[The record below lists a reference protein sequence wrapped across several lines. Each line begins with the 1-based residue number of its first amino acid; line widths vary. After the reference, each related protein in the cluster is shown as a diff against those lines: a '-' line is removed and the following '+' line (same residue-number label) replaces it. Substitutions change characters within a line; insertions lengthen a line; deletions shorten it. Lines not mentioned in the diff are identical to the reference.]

1 MLNSNL
7 SQPPPIF
14 WPSQPLNPS
23 KFRPQMGQGS
33 FLRTLQEKRKGGWVS
48 KEAESPCCEVGD
60 YLAKV
65 ATILEGDIAKTE
77 AREEI
82 MSSQAKMSQGR
93 NDEQL

>member
-1 MLNSNL
+1 M
-7 SQPPPIF
+7 
-14 WPSQPLNPS
+14 
-23 KFRPQMGQGS
+23 
-33 FLRTLQEKRKGGWVS
+33 S
-48 KEAESPCCEVGD
+48 KEAESPCCEVRD

-82 MSSQAKMSQGR
+82 MSSQAQMSQGR

>member
-1 MLNSNL
+1 M
-7 SQPPPIF
+7 
-14 WPSQPLNPS
+14 
-23 KFRPQMGQGS
+23 
-33 FLRTLQEKRKGGWVS
+33 
-48 KEAESPCCEVGD
+48 GD

-82 MSSQAKMSQGR
+82 MSSQAQMSQGR